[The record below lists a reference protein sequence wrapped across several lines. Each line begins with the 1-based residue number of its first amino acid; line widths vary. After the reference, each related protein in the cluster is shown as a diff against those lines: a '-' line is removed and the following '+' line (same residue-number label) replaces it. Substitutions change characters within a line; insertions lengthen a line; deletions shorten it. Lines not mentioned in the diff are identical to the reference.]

1 MKSGL
6 NNMIERLQKYLAG
19 AGIASRRKCEE
30 LILQG
35 QVEVNNFVVTELGTK
50 VDPKKD
56 KIKLDGKLI
65 KYKEKKY
72 YSYILLNKPKGYLT
86 SLSDPFGRPTVLD
99 LLKGV
104 KERVYPVGRLD
115 YNSEGLLIFTN
126 DGELT
131 HALTHPAKEVEKV
144 YIVKVKGIPSS
155 EKLKTLS
162 KGVTLKNNYKISPC
176 NIYLINTINGNAI
189 LKIKIKEGKKRQIRK
204 MAEYI
209 GHFVLKLRRIQTGPI
224 SLKGV
229 KPGEYR
235 HLDKEEIKSLKKI
248 V

>member
-1 MKSGL
+1 
-6 NNMIERLQKYLAG
+6 MIERLQKYLSG
-19 AGIASRRKCEE
+19 AGVDSRRKCEE

-35 QVEVNNFVVTELGTK
+35 QVRVNNTIVTKLGTK
-50 VDPKKD
+50 IDPQKD
-56 KIKLDGKLI
+56 TVEVKGKLI

-86 SLSDPFGRPTVLD
+86 SLSDPFGRPIVLD
-99 LLKGV
+99 LLKDI

-115 YNSEGLLIFTN
+115 FNSEGLLILTN

-131 HALTHPAKEVEKV
+131 HALTHPTKEVEKV

-155 EKLKTLS
+155 EKLKILS
-162 KGVTLKNNYKISPC
+162 KGVTLKSNYKISPC
-176 NIYLINTINGNAI
+176 NIYLLKITNGNAI
-189 LKIKIKEGKKRQIRK
+189 LKIKIREGKKRQIRK
-204 MAEYI
+204 MGEYI
-209 GHFVLKLRRIQTGPI
+209 GHFVLKLRRTQLGPI

-235 HLDKEEIKSLKKI
+235 YLNKEEIKSLKKI
-248 V
+248 I

>member
-1 MKSGL
+1 
-6 NNMIERLQKYLAG
+6 MIERLQKYLAG

-35 QVEVNNFVVTELGTK
+35 QVKLNNFVVTKLGTK
-50 VDPKKD
+50 VDPQKD
-56 KIKLDGKLI
+56 ILEVKGKLV
-65 KYKEKKY
+65 KYIEKKV

-86 SLSDPFGRPTVLD
+86 SLSDPFGRPLVLD

-115 YNSEGLLIFTN
+115 FNSEGLLILTN
-126 DGELT
+126 DGELAY
-131 HALTHPAKEVEKV
+131 ALTHPAKEVEKV
-144 YIVKVKGIPSS
+144 YIVKMKGIPSL

-162 KGVTLKNNYKISPC
+162 KGVTFEKKYRISPC
-176 NIYLINTINGNAI
+176 NIYLLKITNGNAI
-189 LKIKIKEGKKRQIRK
+189 LKIKIREGKKRQIRK
-204 MAEYI
+204 MGEYI
-209 GHFVLKLRRIQTGPI
+209 GHFVLKLRRTQLGPI

-235 HLDKEEIKSLKKI
+235 YLNKKEIKSLKKI

>member
-1 MKSGL
+1 
-6 NNMIERLQKYLAG
+6 MIERLQKYLAG

-35 QVEVNNFVVTELGTK
+35 RVEVNNFIVTELGTK
-50 VDPKKD
+50 VDPQKD
-56 KIKLDGKLI
+56 VVKVDDKLV
-65 KYKEKKY
+65 KYKEDKH

-104 KERVYPVGRLD
+104 KERIYPVGRLD
-115 YNSEGLLIFTN
+115 FNSEGLLILTN
-126 DGELT
+126 DGELAY
-131 HALTHPAKEVEKV
+131 ALTHPAKEVEKV
-144 YIVKVKGIPSS
+144 YIVTVKGIPSS

-162 KGVTLKNNYKISPC
+162 MGVILKNNYKISPC
-176 NIYLINTINGNAI
+176 NIYLIKTVNGNAI

-224 SLKGV
+224 FLKGV

-235 HLDKEEIKSLKKI
+235 YLNKEEIKNLKKI
-248 V
+248 I

>member
-1 MKSGL
+1 
-6 NNMIERLQKYLAG
+6 MIERLQKYLAG

-35 QVEVNNFVVTELGTK
+35 RVEVNNFVVTELGTK
-50 VDPKKD
+50 VDPQKD
-56 KIKLDGKLI
+56 IIKVDDKLV
-65 KYKEKKY
+65 KYKENKH

-99 LLKGV
+99 LLKDI

-115 YNSEGLLIFTN
+115 YNSEGLLILTN

-131 HALTHPAKEVEKV
+131 YALTHPTKEVEKI

-176 NIYLINTINGNAI
+176 HIYLLNTINGNAI

-209 GHFVLKLRRIQTGPI
+209 GHFVLKLKRIQTGPI
-224 SLKGV
+224 SLTGV
-229 KPGEYR
+229 KPVSYTHLRAHETR
-235 HLDKEEIKSLKKI
+235 HDLVCRL
-248 V
+248 

>member
-1 MKSGL
+1 
-6 NNMIERLQKYLAG
+6 MIERLQKYLAG
-19 AGIASRRKCEE
+19 TGIDSRRKCEE
-30 LILQG
+30 LILKG
-35 QVEVNNFVVTELGTK
+35 QVRVNNSVITELGTK
-50 VDPKKD
+50 IDPKKD
-56 KIKLDGKLI
+56 KIEVKGKLI
-65 KYKEKKY
+65 KYKENKH

-99 LLKGV
+99 LLKDI

-115 YNSEGLLIFTN
+115 YNSEGLLILTN

-131 HALTHPAKEVEKV
+131 YALTHPAKEVEKV

-155 EKLKTLS
+155 EKLKILS
-162 KGVTLKNNYKISPC
+162 KGVTFKNNYKIAPC
-176 NIYLINTINGNAI
+176 QIYLLNTINGNAI

-209 GHFVLKLRRIQTGPI
+209 GHFVLKLKRIQTGPI
-224 SLKGV
+224 SLTGV
-229 KPGEYR
+229 KPGKYR
-235 HLDKEEIKSLKKI
+235 YLNKQEIESLKKM

>member
-1 MKSGL
+1 
-6 NNMIERLQKYLAG
+6 MIERLQKYLAG
-19 AGIASRRKCEE
+19 AGIDSRRKCEE

-35 QVEVNNFVVTELGTK
+35 QVWVNNTIVTKLGTK
-50 VDPKKD
+50 IDPQKD
-56 KIKLDGKLI
+56 TVEVKGKLI
-65 KYKEKKY
+65 KYKEKKH

-86 SLSDPFGRPTVLD
+86 SLSDPFGRPIVLD
-99 LLKGV
+99 LLKDI

-115 YNSEGLLIFTN
+115 FNSEGLLILTN

-131 HALTHPAKEVEKV
+131 HALTHPTKEVEKV

-155 EKLKTLS
+155 EKLKILS
-162 KGVTLKNNYKISPC
+162 KGVTLKSNYKISPC
-176 NIYLINTINGNAI
+176 NIYLLKITNGNAI
-189 LKIKIKEGKKRQIRK
+189 LKIKIREGKKRQIRK
-204 MAEYI
+204 MGEYI
-209 GHFVLKLRRIQTGPI
+209 GHFVLKLRRTQLGPI

-235 HLDKEEIKSLKKI
+235 YLNKEEIKSLKKI

>member
-1 MKSGL
+1 
-6 NNMIERLQKYLAG
+6 MIERLQKYLAG

-35 QVEVNNFVVTELGTK
+35 RVEVNNFIVTELGTK
-50 VDPKKD
+50 VDPQKD
-56 KIKLDGKLI
+56 VVKVDDKLV
-65 KYKEKKY
+65 KYKEDKH

-104 KERVYPVGRLD
+104 KERIYPVGRLD
-115 YNSEGLLIFTN
+115 FNSEGLLILTN
-126 DGELT
+126 DGELAY
-131 HALTHPAKEVEKV
+131 ALTHPAKEVEKV
-144 YIVKVKGIPSS
+144 YIVTVKGIPSS

-162 KGVTLKNNYKISPC
+162 MGVTLKNNYKISPC
-176 NIYLINTINGNAI
+176 NIYLIKTVNGNAI

-224 SLKGV
+224 FLKGV

-235 HLDKEEIKSLKKI
+235 YLNKEEIKNLKKI
-248 V
+248 I

>member
-1 MKSGL
+1 
-6 NNMIERLQKYLAG
+6 MIERLQKYLAV

-35 QVEVNNFVVTELGTK
+35 QVRVNNSVVTKLGTK
-50 VDPKKD
+50 VDPQKDIVEVKGKLVKYIEKKD
-56 KIKLDGKLI
+56 
-65 KYKEKKY
+65 

-86 SLSDPFGRPTVLD
+86 SLSDPFGRPLVLD

-115 YNSEGLLIFTN
+115 FNSEGLLILTN

-131 HALTHPAKEVEKV
+131 YALTHPAKEVEKV

-155 EKLKTLS
+155 EKLKILS
-162 KGVTLKNNYKISPC
+162 KGVTLKSNYKISPC
-176 NIYLINTINGNAI
+176 NIYLLKITNGNAI
-189 LKIKIKEGKKRQIRK
+189 LKIKIREGKKRQIRK
-204 MAEYI
+204 MGEYI
-209 GHFVLKLRRIQTGPI
+209 GHFVSKLRRTQLGPI

-235 HLDKEEIKSLKKI
+235 YLNKEEIKSLKKI

>member
-1 MKSGL
+1 
-6 NNMIERLQKYLAG
+6 MIERLQKYLAG

-35 QVEVNNFVVTELGTK
+35 QVQVNNSVVIKLGTK
-50 VDPKKD
+50 VDPQKNIVEVK
-56 KIKLDGKLI
+56 GKLV
-65 KYKEKKY
+65 KYKEKKH

-99 LLKGV
+99 LLKDV

-115 YNSEGLLIFTN
+115 HNSEGLLIFTN

-131 HALTHPAKEVEKV
+131 YALTHPAKEVEKV

-162 KGVTLKNNYKISPC
+162 KGVVLENNYKISPC
-176 NIYLINTINGNAI
+176 NIYLLKITNGNAI
-189 LKIKIKEGKKRQIRK
+189 LKIKIREGKKRQIRK

-235 HLDKEEIKSLKKI
+235 YLSKQEIKSLKKI
-248 V
+248 I

>member
-1 MKSGL
+1 
-6 NNMIERLQKYLAG
+6 MIERLQKYLAG

-35 QVEVNNFVVTELGTK
+35 LVEVNNSVVTELGTK

-65 KYKEKKY
+65 KYKEKKHY
-72 YSYILLNKPKGYLT
+72 LYILLNKPKGYLT
-86 SLSDPFGRPTVLD
+86 SLSDPFGRKTVMD
-99 LLKGV
+99 LLKDV
-104 KERVYPVGRLD
+104 KERVHPVGRLD
-115 YNSEGLLIFTN
+115 YNSEGLLILTN

-131 HALTHPAKEVEKV
+131 NALTHPSKEVEKV
-144 YIVKVKGIPSS
+144 YIVKLKGIPSS
-155 EKLKTLS
+155 EKLKILS
-162 KGVTLKNNYKISPC
+162 KGVTLRNNYKLSPC
-176 NIYLINTINGNAI
+176 SVYLINTINGNAI

-235 HLDKEEIKSLKKI
+235 YLNKEEIKSLKKI

>member
-1 MKSGL
+1 
-6 NNMIERLQKYLAG
+6 MIERLQKYLAG

-35 QVEVNNFVVTELGTK
+35 QVRVNNSVVTKLGTK
-50 VDPKKD
+50 VDPQKD
-56 KIKLDGKLI
+56 IVEVKGKLV
-65 KYKEKKY
+65 KYKEIKQ

-115 YNSEGLLIFTN
+115 YNSEGLLILTN

-131 HALTHPAKEVEKV
+131 NALTHPSKEVEKV
-144 YIVKVKGIPSS
+144 YIVKLKGIPSS
-155 EKLKTLS
+155 ENLKILS
-162 KGVTLKNNYKISPC
+162 KGVTLKNNYKLSPC
-176 NIYLINTINGNAI
+176 SIYLLNTINGNAI

-209 GHFVLKLRRIQTGPI
+209 RHFVLELRRIRTGPI

-235 HLDKEEIKSLKKI
+235 YLNKEEIKNLKKI
-248 V
+248 I

>member
-1 MKSGL
+1 
-6 NNMIERLQKYLAG
+6 MIERLQKYLAG

-35 QVEVNNFVVTELGTK
+35 QVQVNNSVVTKLGTK
-50 VDPKKD
+50 IDPQKD
-56 KIKLDGKLI
+56 IVEVNGRLV
-65 KYKEKKY
+65 KYKEIKQ

-86 SLSDPFGRPTVLD
+86 SLSDPFGRPIVLD

-115 YNSEGLLIFTN
+115 FNSEGLLILTN
-126 DGELT
+126 DGELAHT
-131 HALTHPAKEVEKV
+131 LTHPAKEVEKV
-144 YIVKVKGIPSS
+144 YIARVKGIPSS

-162 KGVTLKNNYKISPC
+162 KGVVLENNYKISPC
-176 NIYLINTINGNAI
+176 SIYLLKINKGNAI
-189 LKIKIKEGKKRQIRK
+189 LKIKIREGKKRQIRK

-235 HLDKEEIKSLKKI
+235 YLNKEEIKSLKKI
-248 V
+248 L

>member
-1 MKSGL
+1 
-6 NNMIERLQKYLAG
+6 MIERLQKYLAG

-35 QVEVNNFVVTELGTK
+35 QVRVNNSVVTKLGTK
-50 VDPKKD
+50 VDPQKD
-56 KIKLDGKLI
+56 ILEVNGKLI
-65 KYKEKKY
+65 KYKRGKQ

-86 SLSDPFGRPTVLD
+86 SLSDPFGRPIVLD
-99 LLKGV
+99 LLKDI

-115 YNSEGLLIFTN
+115 FNSEGLLILTN

-155 EKLKTLS
+155 EKLKILS
-162 KGVTLKNNYKISPC
+162 KGVALENNYKISPC
-176 NIYLINTINGNAI
+176 NIYLLKITKGNAI
-189 LKIKIKEGKKRQIRK
+189 LKIKIREGKKRQIRK
-204 MAEYI
+204 MGEYI
-209 GHFVLKLRRIQTGPI
+209 GHFVLELRRTQLGPI

-235 HLDKEEIKSLKKI
+235 YLNKEEVKSLKKI
-248 V
+248 L

>member
-1 MKSGL
+1 
-6 NNMIERLQKYLAG
+6 MIERLQKYLAG

-35 QVEVNNFVVTELGTK
+35 RVEVNNFVVTELGTK
-50 VDPKKD
+50 VDPRKD
-56 KIKLDGKLI
+56 IIKVDDKLV
-65 KYKEKKY
+65 KYKEDKH

-86 SLSDPFGRPTVLD
+86 SLSDPFGRKTVMD
-99 LLKGV
+99 LLKDV
-104 KERVYPVGRLD
+104 KERVHPVGRLD
-115 YNSEGLLIFTN
+115 YNSEGLLILTN

-131 HALTHPAKEVEKV
+131 NTLTHPSKEVEKV
-144 YIVKVKGIPSS
+144 YIVKLKGIPSS
-155 EKLKTLS
+155 ENLKILS
-162 KGVTLKNNYKISPC
+162 KGVTLKNNYKLSPC
-176 NIYLINTINGNAI
+176 SIYLINTINGNAI

-229 KPGEYR
+229 KLGEYR
-235 HLDKEEIKSLKKI
+235 YLNKEEIKSLKKI
-248 V
+248 I